1 MLKSDHKK
9 QSALDRKLD
18 RIEREKRALEQ
29 EMKSLS
35 RAVKRGQMVLPNPT
49 EYSPAELP
57 KGSRRETSL
66 GATVSQGPA
75 PAKKPPVRGD
85 ARFANYFSTGG
96 LKTPLPTRK
105 GRAVERNKL
114 IFIIIFVSIVLFI
127 LVSIFRT

>member
-1 MLKSDHKK
+1 MLRSDQKK

-49 EYSPAELP
+49 EYSPVELP
-57 KGSRRETSL
+57 KGSSRTAPL
-66 GATVSQGPA
+66 GTAVQSSPA
-75 PAKKPPVRGD
+75 GKKQPVRGD

-96 LKTPLPTRK
+96 LKTPLPSRK

-114 IFIIIFVSIVLFI
+114 VFIVIVAVVLIFII
-127 LVSIFRT
+127 VSIFSS